1 MMKLI
6 FVSTLLLSSASVLA
20 HNNSFSGNAC
30 DIELLTN
37 IRVSANT
44 IEFSQNDLALYTI
57 INNEKL
63 YVAGNVISLSVG
75 DQTLLT
81 SYSTKIREVFPEIK
95 SITIEGIDVAI
106 QGLNLAFNELL
117 GEGNEVGVE
126 LTSQLQLIAEE
137 VDAEFTGDFILN
149 QEGLVIN
156 DQAFTQ
162 AFEQR
167 IENIVEHSLTS
178 SVGSLLVAV
187 GQEMLFSGGNTDA
200 FQQKMEVFGEK
211 IEHEMESR
219 ANNLGQ
225 RANALCTLV
234 RSIDN
239 LEEQLKVNIKAMPT
253 VDVLYIELN
262 Q

>member
-6 FVSTLLLSSASVLA
+6 FVTTLLLSSASVLA

-37 IRVSANT
+37 ISVSPEA
-44 IEFSQNDLALYTI
+44 IEFSQNDSPLYTI

-63 YVAGNVISLSVG
+63 YVAGNEISLSG
-75 DQTLLT
+75 GEQTLLT
-81 SYSTKIREVFPEIK
+81 SYSTKIREVFPEIR

-117 GEGNEVGVE
+117 GEGNQAGIE

-137 VDAEFTGDFILN
+137 VDTKFTGDFILN
-149 QEGLVIN
+149 EEGLIIN
-156 DQAFTQ
+156 DQAFMQ
-162 AFEQR
+162 ASERR

-187 GQEMLFSGGNTDA
+187 GQEMLFSRGDSDA
-200 FQQKMEVFGEK
+200 FQQKMEDFGEK
-211 IEHEMESR
+211 IEHEMELR

-225 RANALCTLV
+225 RANALCKLV
-234 RSIDN
+234 HSIDN
-239 LEEQLKVNIKAMPT
+239 LEEELKLNIQALPKVN
-253 VDVLYIELN
+253 VLYTKLN
-262 Q
+262 